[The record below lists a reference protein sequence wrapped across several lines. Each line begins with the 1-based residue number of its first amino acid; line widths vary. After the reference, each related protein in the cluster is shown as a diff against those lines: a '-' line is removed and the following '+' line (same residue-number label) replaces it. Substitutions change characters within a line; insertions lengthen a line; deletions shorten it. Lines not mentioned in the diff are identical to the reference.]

1 MRNLSQVELT
11 AYRDTIGIIEEY
23 ECRDESVKEALNHL
37 SAIDRMCLLLQI
49 YGNFT
54 LIEIAEITQ
63 MNLTDIERSIKNARQ
78 HFCSLYIDILEQ
90 EKSTTSFEN
99 TASSKAQSQFVVDC
113 KQWQEQL
120 TALSSY
126 SFLHIEQTSLLEHS
140 MSCLACKKTYEAFR
154 LMDSRIHG
162 KPIMKPASEVPS
174 QLLQLWKEQDEI
186 VSSAGYPSISESYTS
201 SQHYPQSPNV
211 QKTNGAERSNFYRIK
226 EGQIDP
232 FSLEEAKELVEAK
245 RQLIEANLRLVLH
258 IARMYRGFGVDLMD
272 LIQEGNMGL
281 MHAVEKFDYRKGY
294 KFSTYATWWIR
305 QYITRALAEQAH
317 SIRVPLYKIE
327 EIKRLA
333 RVHRRLQQGLENEPT
348 IEALAEQMEISVQQ
362 VIALLST
369 NQQTIS
375 LDMPRKGGD
384 DEITLSEVLED
395 DPCYSPEGV
404 VITQTLHD
412 QIQDLLNCLTQQE
425 REVLQLRYGLNG
437 DREHSLTEVGKKI
450 GLSHEAVRQIEFRA
464 LRKLDYPSRDRM
476 LHDFL
481 T

>member
-1 MRNLSQVELT
+1 MVMTTYAHPSMTSVDVAKDVLNRPPQKKTSIEANPDELFLSDPTRFYRYEIGQVDMLPAEKVVEL
-11 AYRDTIGIIEEY
+11 ARSIERGRIEEKK
-23 ECRDESVKEALNHL
+23 RRPARFVRGFREAPVET
-37 SAIDRMCLLLQI
+37 RE
-49 YGNFT
+49 T
-54 LIEIAEITQ
+54 REAE
-63 MNLTDIERSIKNARQ
+63 DAR
-78 HFCSLYIDILEQ
+78 
-90 EKSTTSFEN
+90 
-99 TASSKAQSQFVVDC
+99 
-113 KQWQEQL
+113 
-120 TALSSY
+120 
-126 SFLHIEQTSLLEHS
+126 
-140 MSCLACKKTYEAFR
+140 
-154 LMDSRIHG
+154 
-162 KPIMKPASEVPS
+162 
-174 QLLQLWKEQDEI
+174 
-186 VSSAGYPSISESYTS
+186 
-201 SQHYPQSPNV
+201 
-211 QKTNGAERSNFYRIK
+211 
-226 EGQIDP
+226 
-232 FSLEEAKELVEAK
+232 

-258 IARMYRGFGVDLMD
+258 IARRYRGFGVDLMD

-333 RVHRRLQQGLENEPT
+333 RVRRRLQQGLESEPT
-348 IEALAEQMEISVQQ
+348 IEVIAEQMAISVQQ

-369 NQQTIS
+369 NQETIS

-412 QIQDLLNCLTQQE
+412 QIEDLLNCVTQRE

-464 LRKLDYPSRDRM
+464 LRKLDHPSRDRM
-476 LHDFL
+476 LQDFL
-481 T
+481 V